1 MSDRVHSITVVLEK
15 DIRSDDAEWVINAIK
30 MIRGVLSV
38 TPSVS
43 SIETHMAEERAR
55 HALGQQLI
63 AIIYPKDK

>member
-30 MIRGVLSV
+30 MIRGV
-38 TPSVS
+38 
-43 SIETHMAEERAR
+43 THMAEERAR